1 MAQGS
6 TEGPCIR
13 EIEKIVSGLSSPEL
27 SLLWALGLLDL
38 SSILGDQSKACK
50 ACKSLETGQT
60 CTGLEFGFG
69 YGLKYLDCL
78 EDLDVLYMKW
88 NIRVI
93 C

>member
-1 MAQGS
+1 MAQGP

-13 EIEKIVSGLSSPEL
+13 EIEEIVSGLSSPEL

-38 SSILGDQSKACK
+38 SSILGDQSQ

-69 YGLKYLDCL
+69 YGLKYLDRL
-78 EDLDVLYMKW
+78 EDLDVLYVKW